1 MLQQAL
7 GPLRRKALVDQEKRR
22 VMTLKKFE
30 GTGGVVGFPY
40 FVPHVTQ
47 VVGQQSSARG
57 IGIGQ
62 QHTGPSPLLRNGRW
76 EGHFWLQHGV

>member
-1 MLQQAL
+1 MSQQAL
-7 GPLRRKALVDQEKRR
+7 CPLRRKVLVDQEKRR

-47 VVGQQSSARG
+47 VVGQQTGR
-57 IGIGQ
+57 GQ
-62 QHTGPSPLLRNGRW
+62 Q
-76 EGHFWLQHGV
+76 

>member
-1 MLQQAL
+1 
-7 GPLRRKALVDQEKRR
+7 
-22 VMTLKKFE
+22 MTLKKFE

-57 IGIGQ
+57 RAKGKAQ
-62 QHTGPSPLLRNGRW
+62 QGLQGAADDGPQS
-76 EGHFWLQHGV
+76 